1 MTFIETIGGATW
13 HDRYRHRFMCVTS
26 AMKDKH
32 LYFILVSVFVL
43 TWSSAFVAT
52 KFALT
57 TCPPNLFLSFRFI
70 AAGVILLAVAAAKGQ
85 LRRPL
90 PWAKIALLGLLNH
103 AAYYGLAWAGMETT
117 SSGLATLI
125 TSLNP
130 IFVSVA
136 AWPLLGEPL
145 NTRKMV
151 GLALGLAGAA
161 LVVRARIA
169 FGEDARGVLLIG
181 VALLCIVAGTLA
193 FKKLDLKA
201 SLIVVVGGQ
210 QLCAGAMLLAA
221 GFVTERFADISFNL
235 TFWLSLAWHIGVVS
249 IGAFSLWFYLL
260 SKGSATSASS
270 LHFLMPPIGLVMSWL
285 ILHEPLRA
293 ADLLGTVPIGI
304 GIWLVTRGA
313 TTLRPEAMTQAAK

>member
-1 MTFIETIGGATW
+1 M
-13 HDRYRHRFMCVTS
+13 RVTS
-26 AMKDKH
+26 AMKDNR
-32 LYFILVSVFVL
+32 LYLALVSVFVL

-57 TCPPNLFLSFRFI
+57 NLFLSFRFI
-70 AAGVILLAVAAAKGQ
+70 SAGVILLAVAAAKGQ
-85 LRRPL
+85 LHRHI
-90 PWAKIALLGLLNH
+90 PWAKIALLGLLNQ
-103 AAYYGLAWAGMETT
+103 AGYYGLAWAGMETT

-130 IFVSVA
+130 VLVSVA
-136 AWPLLGEPL
+136 ASLVLGESL
-145 NTRKMV
+145 STRKVV

-161 LVVRARIA
+161 LVVHDRIA
-169 FGEDARGVLLIG
+169 FGEDAHGVLLIG
-181 VALLCIVAGTLA
+181 IALLCMVAGTLA
-193 FKKLDLKA
+193 FKKLDLKE

-210 QLCAGAMLLAA
+210 QLCAGAMLLAV
-221 GFVTERFADISFNL
+221 GLGTERFADISLNS

-270 LHFLMPPIGLVMSWL
+270 LHFLMPPVGLVMSWL

-293 ADLLGTVPIGI
+293 ADLVGTVPIGI
-304 GIWLVTRGA
+304 GIWLVTRHA
-313 TTLRPEAMTQAAK
+313 TTPRPKAMAQAAK